1 MTYGMPPG
9 KSPRIPDA
17 ANDSPSDRQ
26 LDDESRQL
34 ALLIGSVTD
43 YAIYMLDVDG
53 YVRSWNPGGE
63 RIKGYAREEVI
74 GTNFSRFYTAE
85 DIAAGLP
92 AEGLRI
98 AREEGRFAAEG
109 WRLRKDGSRFRA
121 SVVIDPIWQDGKLI
135 GFAKI
140 TRDVTERFE
149 AQQKLEEA
157 QAALVH
163 AHKLEAVG
171 KLTLGLA
178 HDFGNLLTIIING
191 LELLNAGQRTERDQ
205 RLINASLRAAERGL
219 LLTRQLLTFGR
230 GQSLRPEP
238 CSINMLLL
246 ESKEM
251 LERSCFAANVAI
263 RYELGEVP
271 IIEVDKAQ
279 FEAAILNLVANS
291 RDALP
296 SGGEIV
302 IRTSTTEASPPAAPE
317 RAQREYVRV
326 EVCDNGE
333 GIPYDLQ
340 QKVFDPFFTTKEVG
354 RGSGLGLSQ
363 VFGFAAQSGGFAQL
377 QSVPGQGT
385 TVTLSLPALRDTPAE
400 RQPPAE

>member
-1 MTYGMPPG
+1 MTQDSGVPG
-9 KSPRIPDA
+9 VVAVEA
-17 ANDSPSDRQ
+17 AVADRQ
-26 LDDESRQL
+26 LQDEARQF

-43 YAIYMLDVDG
+43 YAIYMLDADG
-53 YVRSWNPGGE
+53 FVRTWNPGGE
-63 RIKGYAREEVI
+63 RIKGYTREEVI
-74 GTNFSRFYTAE
+74 GSHFSRFYSAE
-85 DIAAGLP
+85 DVAAGRP

-98 AREEGRFAAEG
+98 AREEGRFVAEG

-121 SVVIDPIWQDGKLI
+121 SVVIDPIWQGGELL
-135 GFAKI
+135 GYAKI
-140 TRDVTERFE
+140 TRDVTERFD
-149 AQQKLEEA
+149 AQRKLEEA
-157 QAALVH
+157 QAALVQ

-191 LELLNAGQRTERDQ
+191 LELLNAGQRSERDH
-205 RLINASLRAAERGL
+205 RLINASLRAAERGI

-230 GQSLRPEP
+230 GQTLRPEP
-238 CSINMLLL
+238 CSINALLR

-251 LERSCFAANVAI
+251 LERSCVAADVAI

-271 IIEVDKAQ
+271 VIEVDKPQ
-279 FEAAILNLVANS
+279 FEAAVLNLVANS

-302 IRTSTTEASPPAAPE
+302 IRTSTTAASPPDAPE
-317 RAQREYVRV
+317 RAQREYVRI

-363 VFGFAAQSGGFAQL
+363 VFGFTAQSGGFAQL
-377 QSVPGQGT
+377 QSAPGQGT
-385 TVTLSLPALRDTPAE
+385 TVAISLPT
-400 RQPPAE
+400 RQPTAE

>member
-1 MTYGMPPG
+1 MTQDSGVPG
-9 KSPRIPDA
+9 VVAVEDA
-17 ANDSPSDRQ
+17 VANRQ
-26 LDDESRQL
+26 LQDEARQF

-43 YAIYMLDVDG
+43 YAIYMLDADG
-53 YVRSWNPGGE
+53 FVRTWNPGGE
-63 RIKGYAREEVI
+63 RIKGYTREEVI
-74 GTNFSRFYTAE
+74 GTHFSRFYSAE
-85 DIAAGLP
+85 DVAAGRP

-98 AREEGRFAAEG
+98 AREEGRFVAEG

-121 SVVIDPIWQDGKLI
+121 SVVIDPIWQGGELL
-135 GFAKI
+135 GYAKI
-140 TRDVTERFE
+140 TRDVTERFD
-149 AQQKLEEA
+149 AQRKLEEA
-157 QAALVH
+157 QAALVQ

-191 LELLNAGQRTERDQ
+191 LELLNAGQRSERDH
-205 RLINASLRAAERGL
+205 RLINASLRAAERGI

-230 GQSLRPEP
+230 GQMLHPEP
-238 CSINMLLL
+238 CSINALLR

-251 LERSCFAANVAI
+251 FERSCVAAGVAI

-271 IIEVDKAQ
+271 VIEIDKVQ
-279 FEAAILNLVANS
+279 FEAAVLNLVANS

-296 SGGEIV
+296 GGGEIV
-302 IRTSTTEASPPAAPE
+302 IRTSTTAASPPDAPE
-317 RAQREYVRV
+317 RVQREYVRI

-363 VFGFAAQSGGFAQL
+363 VFGFTAQSGGFAQL
-377 QSVPGQGT
+377 QSAPGQGT
-385 TVTLSLPALRDTPAE
+385 TVAISLPT
-400 RQPPAE
+400 RQPTAE